1 MTDRDPLH
9 LDYSTFPPAMLMGVS
24 AVAVRLHDTLD
35 NAAADTWRKTFEV
48 FASSLGVQ
56 VEQLP
61 CDGRG
66 ICLHLSGPGGVDV
79 RSKGMVLNWLALS
92 RGVQSVR
99 VLDASHRKARGMTV
113 FVDRAT
119 TLLLAS

>member
-1 MTDRDPLH
+1 MTDRDPTH
-9 LDYSTFPPAMLMGVS
+9 LDYSTFPPAMLMSVP

-48 FASSLGVQ
+48 FASGLRLQ

-61 CDGRG
+61 SDGRG
-66 ICLHLSGPGGVDV
+66 ICLHLSGPSGVDL

-92 RGVQSVR
+92 RSVQSVR
-99 VLDASHRKARGMTV
+99 VLDASHSRGKGLTL
-113 FVDRAT
+113 FVDRAN

>member
-1 MTDRDPLH
+1 MTDRDPTH

-48 FASSLGVQ
+48 FASSLHLQ
-56 VEQLP
+56 VELLSS
-61 CDGRG
+61 DGRG
-66 ICLHLSGPGGVDV
+66 ICLHLSGPGGVDL
-79 RSKGMVLNWLALS
+79 RGKGKLLNWLALS

-99 VLDASHRKARGMTV
+99 VLDAAHARAKGLTL
-113 FVDRAT
+113 FVDRSS

>member
-1 MTDRDPLH
+1 MNDRDPLH
-9 LDYSTFPPAMLMGVS
+9 LDYSTFPPAMLMSVP

-48 FASSLGVQ
+48 FASGLRLQ

-61 CDGRG
+61 SDGRG
-66 ICLHLSGPGGVDV
+66 ICLHLSGPGGVDL
-79 RSKGMVLNWLALS
+79 RRKGMVLNWLALS
-92 RGVQSVR
+92 RGVQSLR
-99 VLDASHRKARGMTV
+99 VLDASHRKSQGLTI

-119 TLLLAS
+119 TLLLAV

>member
-9 LDYSTFPPAMLMGVS
+9 LDYSTFPPAMLMSVP

-48 FASSLGVQ
+48 FASGLRLQ

-61 CDGRG
+61 ADGRG
-66 ICLHLSGPGGVDV
+66 ICLHLSGPGGVDL
-79 RSKGMVLNWLALS
+79 RRKGMVLNWLALS
-92 RGVQSVR
+92 RGVQSLR
-99 VLDASHRKARGMTV
+99 VLDASNRRAQGLTI
-113 FVDRAT
+113 FVDRSI
-119 TLLLAS
+119 TLLLAA

>member
-1 MTDRDPLH
+1 MTDRDPTH
-9 LDYSTFPPAMLMGVS
+9 LDYSTFPPAMLISVP
-24 AVAVRLHDTLD
+24 AVAVRLHDNLD

-48 FASSLGVQ
+48 FASGLRLQ
-56 VEQLP
+56 VEQMP
-61 CDGRG
+61 CGGRG

-79 RSKGMVLNWLALS
+79 RRKGMVLNWLALS
-92 RGVQSVR
+92 RSVQSVR
-99 VLDASHRKARGMTV
+99 VLDASHRRAKGLTL

>member
-1 MTDRDPLH
+1 
-9 LDYSTFPPAMLMGVS
+9 MLMSVS
-24 AVAVRLHDTLD
+24 AVAVRLHETLD

-48 FASSLGVQ
+48 FASSLRLQ

-61 CDGRG
+61 SDGRG
-66 ICLHLSGPGGVDV
+66 ICLNLSGPGGADL

-92 RGVQSVR
+92 RSVQSVR
-99 VLDASHRKARGMTV
+99 VLDASHSRAKGLTL

-119 TLLLAS
+119 ALLLAP

>member
-1 MTDRDPLH
+1 MTDRDPTH
-9 LDYSTFPPAMLMGVS
+9 LDYSTFPPAMLMSVP

-48 FASSLGVQ
+48 FASGLRLQ

-61 CDGRG
+61 SDGRG

-79 RSKGMVLNWLALS
+79 RRKGMVLNWLALS

-99 VLDASHRKARGMTV
+99 VLDAAHRRAKGLTL

>member
-1 MTDRDPLH
+1 MTDRDPTH
-9 LDYSTFPPAMLMGVS
+9 LDYSTFPPAMLMSVS
-24 AVAVRLHDTLD
+24 ALAVRLHDTLD
-35 NAAADTWRKTFEV
+35 SAAADTWRKTFEV
-48 FASSLGVQ
+48 FASGLRLQ

-61 CDGRG
+61 SDGRG
-66 ICLHLSGPGGVDV
+66 ICLHLSGPGGVDL

-99 VLDASHRKARGMTV
+99 VLDASHSRAKGLTL